1 MAAGSNDLEYAW
13 QCAHQICIRQAA
25 SLPTMESECGARLE
39 ALRRDGADCSECAC
53 WAIKQLSSVPQPQ
66 PTVPDGGHPA
76 GASAEVRVLRAQ
88 VAHALSNAGTAAVLE
103 VLVTA
108 ALQSVAQAP
117 PLPTLQAQ
125 QAAPARSAAP
135 LFHTVTQQVLG
146 LTEEPDAAPPLYA
159 LAHLGTLWPREV
171 AGALVEAVASAGAR
185 LPNAAGALPAR
196 ARSPGTSRRGL
207 QQRFEAGE
215 AAPTLLR
222 ARGSCGRAGAGRRR
236 GGAPGGGG
244 RADGGAGGR
253 APGARAA
260 RRRPGRRPDA
270 VRAAGARAALAGLR
284 SGAPAL
290 RLLPRL
296 SGSSVA
302 ALTHTLVPCFLVCV
316 KIGALPAH

>member
-1 MAAGSNDLEYAW
+1 MAQSPQMAAGSNDLEYAW

-108 ALQSVAQAP
+108 ALQSVAQAA
-117 PLPTLQAQ
+117 PLPTLQPQ
-125 QAAPARSAAP
+125 QAAPACSAPP

-171 AGALVEAVASAGAR
+171 AGALVQAVACAGAR
-185 LPNAAGALPAR
+185 LPDAAGAVPAR
-196 ARSPGTSRRGL
+196 PRAPPSRRYLGASGRYL
-207 QQRFEAGE
+207 QQRFKWGGE
-215 AAPTLLR
+215 AAPTPLC
-222 ARGSCGRAGAGRRR
+222 ACGSCGRAGAGRRR
-236 GGAPGGGG
+236 GGAPVGGG
-244 RADGGAGGR
+244 RADRGARRR
-253 APGARAA
+253 APGARAR
-260 RRRPGRRPDA
+260 RRRPRRRPDA
-270 VRAAGARAALAGLR
+270 VRAAGARTALGGLCA
-284 SGAPAL
+284 GAPAP

-296 SGSSVA
+296 SGSSVV
-302 ALTHTLVPCFLVCV
+302 ALTHSLVP
-316 KIGALPAH
+316 